1 METVQSGLGTQSLRR
16 ALVLLNVIGVMG
28 QERPQGVALSDLS
41 RVTGLPKPSVHR
53 VLTALVETGYV
64 ERTAD
69 SGHYR
74 LGMQA
79 RILGDMAGRAPE
91 PLLDPCRDSLARL
104 ADLSEDTV
112 FLTVRKGSFSVC
124 VLREDGGGQIRNY
137 ALAVGDRHPLGI
149 GAGSL
154 AILSALAPEESDREL
169 SANAEILAR
178 HYPLI
183 DVESLRNIVRRTR
196 QEGYA
201 LNEGLVAPG
210 SWAIGMEVRD
220 KHRQPVAALSI
231 ATIEPRLLEPRR
243 LDLVAA
249 MRREV
254 TRIETVLHSQGESD
268 EHIH

>member
-1 METVQSGLGTQSLRR
+1 METAQTGVGTQSLRR
-16 ALVLLNVIGVMG
+16 ALVLLNVIGIMG
-28 QERPQGVALSDLS
+28 QERPRGVALSDLS
-41 RVTGLPKPSVHR
+41 RVTDLPKPSVHR
-53 VLTALVETGYV
+53 VLGALVETGYV
-64 ERTAD
+64 ERMVD

-79 RILGDMAGRAPE
+79 RILGDMAGRSAE
-91 PLLDPCRDSLARL
+91 PLLDACRDSLVRL

-169 SANAEILAR
+169 CANAEILAR

-183 DVESLRNIVRRTR
+183 DVESLRGIVRRTR
-196 QEGYA
+196 HEGYA
-201 LNEGLVAPG
+201 LNEGHVAPG
-210 SWAIGMEVRD
+210 SWAIGLEVRD
-220 KHRQPVAALSI
+220 NDGQPVAALSI

-254 TRIETVLHSQGESD
+254 TRIETVLRSQGGTD
-268 EHIH
+268 ERIS